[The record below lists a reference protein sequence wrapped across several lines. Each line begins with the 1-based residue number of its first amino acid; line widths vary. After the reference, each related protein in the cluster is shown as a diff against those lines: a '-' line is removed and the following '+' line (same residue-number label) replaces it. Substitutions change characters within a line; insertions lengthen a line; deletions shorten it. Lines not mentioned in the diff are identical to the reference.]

1 MVEVKTPDQQKS
13 SRPIKWDLTVGEVAV
28 RSGVP
33 VSTIHF
39 YEAKRLITSW
49 RTSGN
54 QRRFHREVLRRIA
67 VIKVAQRAGV
77 PLARIRDALSEL
89 PPDGAPCREDWI
101 RLSTRWRA
109 DLDERIRSLGKL
121 RDHLDGC
128 IGCGCL
134 STSLCPLRN
143 PGDALAAEGP
153 GPRLFE
159 TDEG

>member
-1 MVEVKTPDQQKS
+1 MVEVKGPEQKNS
-13 SRPIKWDLTVGEVAV
+13 GHPVKWDLTVGEVAR

-39 YEAKRLITSW
+39 YETKRLIMSW

-77 PLARIRDALSEL
+77 PLARIRDALDEL
-89 PPDGAPCREDWI
+89 PPDTAPNREDWI
-101 RLSTRWRA
+101 RLSSQWRA
-109 DLDERIRSLGKL
+109 DLDERIRSLGQL
-121 RDHLDGC
+121 RDQLDGC

-134 STSLCPLRN
+134 STALCPLRN
-143 PGDALAAEGP
+143 PGDTLATEGP
-153 GPRLFE
+153 GPHWVE
-159 TDEG
+159 PDKG